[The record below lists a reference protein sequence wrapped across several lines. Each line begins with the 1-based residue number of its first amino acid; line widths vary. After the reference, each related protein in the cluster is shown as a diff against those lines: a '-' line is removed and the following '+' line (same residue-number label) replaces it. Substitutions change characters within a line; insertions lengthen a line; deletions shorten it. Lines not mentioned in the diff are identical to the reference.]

1 MDIVQVTGSILL
13 LVHHEKFHL
22 CALNGC
28 NQGHLIFIFNFS
40 PIQTEHLQ
48 TFVKKCEQG
57 WIKLKLIDE
66 CHTRWISRID
76 GPDVFEK
83 LFTYVVETLEHFSVN
98 PESKTNRDSSI
109 RVQALLTHILN
120 FNFTVSLAITRKVFG
135 FTHSVNGLLQAKSY
149 YIINEFESI
158 GSLIDL
164 ISSIRVNINK
174 YHVEWYSEDYTLAQ
188 KMNVKTKISI
198 S

>member
-1 MDIVQVTGSILL
+1 M
-13 LVHHEKFHL
+13 
-22 CALNGC
+22 
-28 NQGHLIFIFNFS
+28 
-40 PIQTEHLQ
+40 
-48 TFVKKCEQG
+48 
-57 WIKLKLIDE
+57 IDE
-66 CHTRWISRID
+66 CHTQWISRID